1 MQRPDV
7 RQRQINV
14 ETMFCMLTL
23 KFTTLNNAESTSSVS
38 MVTLTVLDKV
48 ETTLSFSK
56 SSFTTSKQRWE
67 YDHLQKVEKNKIFNL
82 QSAKIS
88 FFHYKPRISRRARCE
103 ICSKLTI
110 KTPEYV
116 KLTIKLKIKTG
127 RSGLFIVNF
136 EHISLLVTMFQLLTL
151 IS

>member
-38 MVTLTVLDKV
+38 MVTVLDKV

-56 SSFTTSKQRWE
+56 SSFTKSKQRWE